1 MCVCVCARARA
12 RAHLVA
18 LLFLTL
24 YDPMDCTQS
33 GSSVHGIF
41 QARILEQVAISY
53 SSGSSL
59 LRDGTRVSC
68 LAGGFF
74 TNELPGKLLCRQ
86 YLLPK
91 ENAKNNTKH
100 QEGRKNLSPPMC
112 PCSLSH
118 PSEIVTV
125 SIKVDVF
132 PALYVYARMNV

>member
-1 MCVCVCARARA
+1 MCVCMRVRLCACMHAQSC
-12 RAHLVA
+12 
-18 LLFLTL
+18 LTL
-24 YDPMDCTQS
+24 CDPMDCS
-33 GSSVHGIF
+33 LPGSSVHGIS
-41 QARILEQVAISY
+41 QARILWWVAISY